1 MLLGPGA
8 EGTAAAAAL
17 TPQLKRVAALN
28 AVVFTTRN
36 VATPICPLCPPFNCA
51 GVPEVMANEE
61 PFGWNV
67 VSMLIGVLPTRPA
80 AAIGVKVVCRDPWDK
95 SK

>member
-1 MLLGPGA
+1 
-8 EGTAAAAAL
+8 
-17 TPQLKRVAALN
+17 
-28 AVVFTTRN
+28 
-36 VATPICPLCPPFNCA
+36 
-51 GVPEVMANEE
+51 VMANEE